1 MRLPEAGEGGME
13 GYCLIGRV
21 FCLFRAALMAY
32 GRFQAK
38 GWIGAIVTRDRDL
51 EEWFS
56 HKTNTLET
64 QFHCEILSYPKT
76 CPYSMFSFNYLQVVS
91 TWPLTCCFTCSKV
104 NLSYVLT
111 QVFFFNISSKDY
123 QPCFYSHSFIQQ
135 AFTEC
140 QLLASC
146 CRYWDKSHTVPVFML
161 LSDGEVT
168 AHLWSFACNSFLGHF
183 SAFLSYCITLPDS
196 FLAVMSLF

>member
-104 NLSYVLT
+104 NSSYVLT

-146 CRYWDKSHTVPVFML
+146 CRYEIRVTQSLSSCCCQMGRWLLTSGHLPAIASWVISLPSSHIV
-161 LSDGEVT
+161 
-168 AHLWSFACNSFLGHF
+168 
-183 SAFLSYCITLPDS
+183 
-196 FLAVMSLF
+196 